1 MYKSINLENNING
14 DYMIRDIMTYKIIN
28 GDIDDSFKDI
38 SLLMKKNN
46 IGFIPIKDDDKYIG
60 VITDRDICLALHNI
74 NNINDSIKSYITNNI
89 IYIDVNSDIN
99 NALKTMATNKV
110 KRLLVK
116 NKDKIIGVLSLSD
129 ILNYT
134 NNKNIINTYKTIFY
148 IHDNNHS
155 TITEIDE
162 FYL

>member
-1 MYKSINLENNING
+1 
-14 DYMIRDIMTYKIIN
+14 MTYKIVSGN
-28 GDIDDSFKDI
+28 VDSSFKDI
-38 SLLMKKNN
+38 SILMKENN
-46 IGFIPIKDDDKYIG
+46 IGFIPIKKDDEYVG
-60 VITDRDICLALHNI
+60 VITDRDICLAIPTISNVTD
-74 NNINDSIKSYITNNI
+74 NIKSYISNNV
-89 IYIDVNSDIN
+89 IYIDINSDID
-99 NALKTMATNKV
+99 NALKTMGSNKV

-116 NKDKIIGVLSLSD
+116 EKDNIVGILSLSD

-148 IHDNNHS
+148 IHDNDHS

>member
-1 MYKSINLENNING
+1 MYKIFSLENNITG
-14 DYMIRDIMTYKIIN
+14 DYMIRDIMTYNIISAN
-28 GDIDDSFKDI
+28 KDSSVKDI

-46 IGFIPIKDDDKYIG
+46 IGFIPIKDENEYIG
-60 VITDRDICLALHNI
+60 VITDRDVCLAISTI
-74 NNINDSIKSYITNNI
+74 NNINDNIKSYITNNI
-89 IYIDVNSDIN
+89 VYIDINSDID
-99 NALKTMATNKV
+99 NALKTMASNKV

-116 NKDKIIGVLSLSD
+116 EKDNIVGVLSLSD

-148 IHDNNHS
+148 IHDNDHS
-155 TITEIDE
+155 NIAEIDE

>member
-1 MYKSINLENNING
+1 
-14 DYMIRDIMTYKIIN
+14 MTYNIISESV
-28 GDIDDSFKDI
+28 DSSIKDI
-38 SLLMKKNN
+38 SVLMKENN
-46 IGFIPIKDDDKYIG
+46 IGFIPIKDDNEYIG
-60 VITDRDICLALHNI
+60 VITDRDICLAIPNI
-74 NNINDSIKSYITNNI
+74 SNINDSIKSYITNNI
-89 IYIDVNSDIN
+89 IYIDINSDID
-99 NALKTMATNKV
+99 NALKTMGSNKV

-116 NKDKIIGVLSLSD
+116 EKDNIVGILSLSD

-155 TITEIDE
+155 TIAEVDE

>member
-1 MYKSINLENNING
+1 MYKLINLENNITG
-14 DYMIRDIMTYKIIN
+14 DYMIRDIMTYKIISGN
-28 GDIDDSFKDI
+28 INNSFKDI
-38 SLLMKKNN
+38 SVLMKENN
-46 IGFIPIKDDDKYIG
+46 IGFIPIKDDYQYIG
-60 VITDRDICLALHNI
+60 VITDRDVCLALSTI
-74 NNINDSIKSYITNNI
+74 NNVNDSVKSYITNNI
-89 IYIDVNSDIN
+89 IYIDANSDID
-99 NALKTMATNKV
+99 NALKTMGSNKV

-116 NKDKIIGVLSLSD
+116 DKDRIIGVLSLSD

-134 NNKNIINTYKTIFY
+134 NNKNIITTYKTIFY

>member
-1 MYKSINLENNING
+1 
-14 DYMIRDIMTYKIIN
+14 MTYKIISGN
-28 GDIDDSFKDI
+28 IDNSIKDI

-46 IGFIPIKDDDKYIG
+46 IGFVPIKDKEDYIG
-60 VITDRDICLALHNI
+60 VITDRDICLSIPNI

-89 IYIDVNSDIN
+89 VYIDAISDIDF
-99 NALKTMATNKV
+99 ALKTMSNNKV

-116 NKDKIIGVLSLSD
+116 EKDNIIGILSLSD

-134 NNKNIINTYKTIFY
+134 NNKNIMNTYKTIFY
-148 IHDNNHS
+148 IHNNNKS
-155 TITEIDE
+155 EIAQIDD

>member
-1 MYKSINLENNING
+1 MYKLIKLENNING
-14 DYMIRDIMTYKIIN
+14 DYMIKDIMTYKIIT

-38 SLLMKKNN
+38 SLLMKENN
-46 IGFIPIKDDDKYIG
+46 IGFIPIKDDNRYVG
-60 VITDRDICLALHNI
+60 VITDRDICLAI
-74 NNINDSIKSYITNNI
+74 PTTNNVNDSIKSYITNNI
-89 IYIDVNSDIN
+89 IYIDVNSDID

-110 KRLLVK
+110 KRLLI
-116 NKDKIIGVLSLSD
+116 KDKDRIIGVLSLSD

-148 IHDNNHS
+148 IHDSNHS
-155 TITEIDE
+155 TIAEIDE

>member
-1 MYKSINLENNING
+1 MYKLINLENNISG
-14 DYMIRDIMTYKIIN
+14 DYMIRDIMTYKIVS
-28 GDIDDSFKDI
+28 GDINNSFKDI
-38 SLLMKKNN
+38 SLLMKENN
-46 IGFIPIKDDDKYIG
+46 IGFIPIKDDDKYVG
-60 VITDRDICLALHNI
+60 VITDRDICLALPSI
-74 NNINDSIKSYITNNI
+74 NNVNDSIKSYITNNI
-89 IYIDVNSDIN
+89 IYIDANSDID
-99 NALKTMATNKV
+99 NALKTMSSNKV

-116 NKDKIIGVLSLSD
+116 DKNKIIGILSLSD

-155 TITEIDE
+155 TIAEIDE